1 MKSLIIT
8 LSILVLAASSYA
20 GDAKTAA
27 KGACPM
33 AGQSCCSDKAAC
45 TKTTKLMTP
54 KAAVAAGADKQLA
67 KSAS

>member
-1 MKSLIIT
+1 MKRLIIT
-8 LSILVLAASSYA
+8 VSILVLAASSYA

-27 KGACPM
+27 KGSCPM